1 MVKKVV
7 TEKKV
12 QNVNF
17 KTRFR
22 ASFFINVIL
31 LLIVAGMFAVTATS
45 GNINI
50 VNYENALVE
59 KYENWESKLEE
70 KEEQLKEREAALVK
84 QEQQ

>member
-1 MVKKVV
+1 MV

>member
-1 MVKKVV
+1 M
-7 TEKKV
+7 
-12 QNVNF
+12 
-17 KTRFR
+17 
-22 ASFFINVIL
+22 
-31 LLIVAGMFAVTATS
+31 TATS